1 MQSNRRK
8 VLQIGLGSTAA
19 ALLAIAARQNRVLLP
34 ASTSSGAD
42 AKPRSKP
49 RQPDGETGKQAAHPE
64 GRRRGK
70 SPTENV
76 RQETTHQ
83 HASRGRNVRAGKWLI
98 KEKEITEENGKLIVH
113 NLLPFEAFDS
123 EEELAK
129 RVEEGAKN
137 NLFKLPLAST
147 TDSAT
152 SESDAAPTTEPEAA
166 PTTES
171 ESAPRNSKRK
181 RKNQPTDEPSTTEP
195 ESAPITEPESA
206 PRNRKRTKRNKT
218 YPVIRKRQRAD
229 DASDQSD

>member
-19 ALLAIAARQNRVLLP
+19 ALLAIAARQNSVLLP

-49 RQPDGETGKQAAHPE
+49 RQPDGETGKHSAHPD

-70 SPTENV
+70 SPTESV

-98 KEKEITEENGKLIVH
+98 KGEEITEENGKLIVH
-113 NLLPFEAFDS
+113 NLLPFEEFDS
-123 EEELAK
+123 EEGLAK

-147 TDSAT
+147 TGSAT
-152 SESDAAPTTEPEAA
+152 SESDVVPTAKPEAA

-171 ESAPRNSKRK
+171 ESAPRNPKRK
-181 RKNQPTDEPSTTEP
+181 RKNNPTDGPSTEP
-195 ESAPITEPESA
+195 EVAPITEPESA
-206 PRNRKRTKRNKT
+206 PRNRKRKKRN
-218 YPVIRKRQRAD
+218 
-229 DASDQSD
+229 